1 MDSPCRLEVCIGSS
15 CHVRGAY
22 NVVQTI
28 QQMMEERG
36 LHERIDLATTFC
48 MRECHQAGV
57 SVSVD
62 GTVHRVAPEAAR
74 QFMDEVIAG
83 L

>member
-1 MDSPCRLEVCIGSS
+1 MDRPLQVSVCIGSS

-36 LHERIDLATTFC
+36 LHDRIELGTTFC

-62 GTVHRVAPEAAR
+62 GQVHRVAPEAAR
-74 QFMDEVIAG
+74 QFMDAVLSEV
-83 L
+83 

>member
-1 MDSPCRLEVCIGSS
+1 MNRVRQISVCIGSS

-22 NVVQTI
+22 NVVQAI

-36 LHERIDLATTFC
+36 LHDRIELGTTFC
-48 MRECHQAGV
+48 MRACHQAGV

-62 GTVHRVAPEAAR
+62 GQVHRVAPEAVR
-74 QFMDEVIAG
+74 QFVDAVMSES
-83 L
+83 